1 MKKTGL
7 RVQRMFSEELRK
19 EVVYLIE
26 NGELTVMQAMRE
38 YGVCSK
44 QTVYDW
50 LYKYSRNLKKGTRI
64 VMEKDSVSKSIGDL
78 KRQIRDLETALGRKT
93 LEAELYQHIVS
104 LASQEYKTDLKK
116 NLETNCRQMQRR
128 ETERCLQYEYVL

>member
-78 KRQIRDLETALGRKT
+78 KRQIRDLEAALGRKT

-116 NLETNCRQMQRR
+116 KFGDKLSPDAKKGD
-128 ETERCLQYEYVL
+128 

>member
-78 KRQIRDLETALGRKT
+78 KRQIRDLEAALGRKT

-116 NLETNCRQMQRR
+116 NFGDKLSPDAKKGD
-128 ETERCLQYEYVL
+128 

>member
-1 MKKTGL
+1 MKKREL

-19 EVVYLIE
+19 EVVHLIE

-50 LYKYSRNLKKGTRI
+50 LYKYSLNLKKGTRI

-78 KRQIRDLETALGRKT
+78 KRQIRDLEAALGRKT

-116 NLETNCRQMQRR
+116 NFGDKLSPDAKKGD
-128 ETERCLQYEYVL
+128 